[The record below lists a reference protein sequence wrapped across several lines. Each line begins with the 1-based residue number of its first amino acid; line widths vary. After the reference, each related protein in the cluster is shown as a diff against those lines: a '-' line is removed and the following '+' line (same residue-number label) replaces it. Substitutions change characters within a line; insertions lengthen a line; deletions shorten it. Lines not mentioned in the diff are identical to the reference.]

1 MAIKMTAALLYLA
14 AGLLLCREGEAILA
28 WLQGAEN
35 LLLAAGMAVLFA
47 LFPVMPYPIIGGI
60 LGAAYG
66 PALGGLVTWIGSWL
80 ASMIMFVL
88 VRRVYRGWGER
99 VLRRHGRAGKLTVL
113 FERNAFLAILFA
125 RLVPFV
131 PSVLVNA
138 YAALSQARLSVYAA
152 ASALGKVPS
161 MLLFAL
167 LGDRA
172 MTEPSG
178 MVLVVLVYG
187 AFLVCTL
194 GAYRVW
200 QRRAA

>member
-1 MAIKMTAALLYLA
+1 MAIKITAALLYLA
-14 AGLLLCREGEAILA
+14 AALLLYREGEAILA
-28 WLQGAEN
+28 WLHGSASWP
-35 LLLAAGMAVLFA
+35 LAVGMAVLFA
-47 LFPVMPYPIIGGI
+47 LFPVLPYPIVGGV

-66 PALGGLVTWIGSWL
+66 PALGGLLTWIGSWL
-80 ASMIMFVL
+80 ASMIMFIL
-88 VRRVYRGWGER
+88 VRRVYREWGER

-125 RLVPFV
+125 RLIPFV
-131 PSVLVNA
+131 PSVLANA
-138 YAALSQARLSVYAA
+138 YAALSQVRLSVYAA
-152 ASALGKVPS
+152 ASALGKIPS

-178 MVLVVLVYG
+178 VVLVVLIYG
-187 AFLVCTL
+187 AFLVCML
-194 GAYRVW
+194 GAYRLW